1 MATVTLISDLGV
13 DNHDLARFRH
23 RLKKEVLGVDFE
35 LITASVAR
43 HDVIEA
49 AYVLDDILLDFEQD
63 TIHILDIESD
73 MHEHGPALIARVQN
87 QWVIAANNGLLSLL
101 RHGLDAVFQDSEGYS
116 EKGGTF
122 TLLNTFLPLAQ
133 RLVMKGSAGLQKA
146 SEINEKA
153 GLTPVITENAIR
165 GTIIYVDKFGN
176 AVSNITREDLERA
189 AANRKMSIRLN
200 RFNRLNTIS
209 DHYASVRLGEANCVW
224 TNHNYLQ
231 VSIYHGDASRL
242 LGLEKGKMI
251 TVEFE

>member
-1 MATVTLISDLGV
+1 MATITLISDLGV
-13 DNHDLARFRH
+13 DNHHLARFRH
-23 RLKKEVLGVDFE
+23 KLKKEMPGTDFE
-35 LITASVAR
+35 LITASVSR
-43 HDVIEA
+43 HDVVEA
-49 AYVLDDILLDFEQD
+49 AYVLDDILLDFEPD
-63 TIHILDIESD
+63 TIHIVDIESD
-73 MHEHGPALIARVQN
+73 MQQFGPALVARVHN

-101 RHGLDAVFQDSEGYS
+101 RHGLDAVFQDTEGLS

-122 TLLNTFLPLAQ
+122 TLLNTFLPLAL
-133 RLVMKGSAGLQKA
+133 RLNLKGSAGMKKA
-146 SEINEKA
+146 AEIMEKA

-165 GTIIYVDKFGN
+165 GTIIYVDSFGN

-189 AANRKMSIRLN
+189 AAKRKMSIRLN
-200 RFNRLNTIS
+200 RFNRLHSIA
-209 DHYASVRLGEANCVW
+209 DHYASVQLGEANCVW